1 VEKVKQGIDDNE
13 QVSIQMRQLD
23 PEKAPWVLMLRM
35 RHMQTECV
43 NMIVRLLKE
52 DGFLQQ
58 KSFEQKRK
66 ILESE
71 VTSAQYAG
79 IEIEKLL
86 ETIQE
91 WETKLSVDR

>member
-1 VEKVKQGIDDNE
+1 
-13 QVSIQMRQLD
+13 MRQFD
-23 PEKAPWVLMLRM
+23 TEKAPWVLMLRM

-43 NMIVRLLKE
+43 NMIVRLIKE
-52 DGFLQQ
+52 EGFLQQ

-71 VTSAQYAG
+71 VTQAAYAG

-86 ETIQE
+86 ETIEE